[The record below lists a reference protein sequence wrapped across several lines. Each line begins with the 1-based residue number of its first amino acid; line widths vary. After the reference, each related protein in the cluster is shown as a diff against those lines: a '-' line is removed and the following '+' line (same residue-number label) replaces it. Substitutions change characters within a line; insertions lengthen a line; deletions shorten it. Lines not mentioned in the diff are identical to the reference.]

1 MHKAKTDFESLGS
14 TSKAIGSESSFS
26 LRVDLQLV
34 SSSFLPAKY
43 QSIAYL
49 LLAEADLKKKKK
61 VIKIF
66 LSVNLIVVQ
75 RFLWVFLQ
83 IYNSWV
89 GMKQGPQINVWKLVN
104 KNAIKLKFVYPL
116 EILPKSLDP
125 QEILVTIW
133 QQFVLPS
140 P

>member
-89 GMKQGPQINVWKLVN
+89 GMKQGPQINV
-104 KNAIKLKFVYPL
+104 
-116 EILPKSLDP
+116 
-125 QEILVTIW
+125 
-133 QQFVLPS
+133 
-140 P
+140 

>member
-61 VIKIF
+61 F
-66 LSVNLIVVQ
+66 
-75 RFLWVFLQ
+75 
-83 IYNSWV
+83 
-89 GMKQGPQINVWKLVN
+89 
-104 KNAIKLKFVYPL
+104 
-116 EILPKSLDP
+116 D
-125 QEILVTIW
+125 
-133 QQFVLPS
+133 
-140 P
+140 